1 MKTDRSKQMKICVTS
16 RGDNLNSEV
25 DPRFGRCSF
34 FILVDPDSLEF
45 SAFPNEMAMMSGGA
59 GIQAGQFMAEKG
71 VEAVITGNC
80 GPNAFRTLTA
90 AGIGVFTGASG
101 TIKDA
106 LDAYKNGK
114 LDSSQGPSVGSH
126 FGMSKGG

>member
-1 MKTDRSKQMKICVTS
+1 MKIAVTS
-16 RGDNLNSEV
+16 TGPDLDAPV

-34 FILVDPDSLEF
+34 FILVDPDSMEF